1 MKKKCL
7 DHKKKLFTGKVV
19 KNVSMGPAFYRL
31 SLCLD
36 SDGANAFSRVV
47 PGQFAEICLSNTS
60 LPAPEN
66 IPEELAD
73 TARRQIILRRPFSF
87 CDVRTDLKDDPE
99 HVCIDILYCVV
110 GPATLRMTTLKEAD
124 SISLIGPLGNGF
136 SIPNGK
142 KHALLVA
149 GGMGAPPLLH
159 LAKILK
165 NEHQGIAIVSMIGAR
180 TVNALPLG
188 AEDFSRYASTQL
200 VATDDASA
208 GSGGFVTHHLE
219 EWLRGNSNAV
229 TDTIVYSCGPEP
241 MLAETARLAAKYNVP
256 CQVSME
262 RLMAC
267 GIGLCQSCA
276 VETKTVD
283 KNETVYK
290 LCCKDGPVFDSREV
304 IFGTGN
310 E

>member
-1 MKKKCL
+1 M
-7 DHKKKLFTGKVV
+7 KKKLFTGIVD
-19 KNVSMGPAFYRL
+19 KNVSIGPAFYRI

-36 SDGANAFSRVV
+36 CDGTKAFSKVI
-47 PGQFAEICLSNTS
+47 PGQFAEISLCNIS

-66 IPEELAD
+66 IPEELTD
-73 TARRQIILRRPFSF
+73 IARRQIILRRPFSF
-87 CDVRTDLKDDPE
+87 CDVRTALSDDSE
-99 HVCIDILYCVV
+99 QVCIDILYCVV
-110 GPATLRMTTLKEAD
+110 GPATLRMTTLKEGD

-136 SIPNGK
+136 SIPDRK
-142 KHALLVA
+142 KYALVVA

-165 NEHQGIAIVSMIGAR
+165 NEYQGIDIVSMIGAR

-188 AEDFSRYASTQL
+188 AEDFSQYASTQL
-200 VATDDASA
+200 LATDDASA

-219 EWLRGNSNAV
+219 DWLRGNSSAV
-229 TDTIVYSCGPEP
+229 TDTIIYSCGPEP
-241 MLAETARLAAKYNVP
+241 MLAEVAKLAAKYNVP
-256 CQVSME
+256 CQVSIE

-304 IFGTGN
+304 IFGTNN

>member
-7 DHKKKLFTGKVV
+7 DHKKKLFSGKVV
-19 KNVSMGPAFYRL
+19 KNVSIGPAFYRL

-36 SDGANAFSRVV
+36 SVSAKAFSKVV
-47 PGQFAEICLSNTS
+47 PGQFVEIDLSNTS

-73 TARRQIILRRPFSF
+73 IARRQIILRRPFSF
-87 CDVRTDLKDDPE
+87 CDVRTDLLDDSE
-99 HVCIDILYCVV
+99 HVCVDILYCVV
-110 GPATLRMTTLKEAD
+110 GPATLRMTALKDGD

-136 SIPNGK
+136 SIPDGRK
-142 KHALLVA
+142 YALLVA

-165 NEHQGIAIVSMIGAR
+165 NEYQGIDIISMIGAR

-188 AEDFSRYASTQL
+188 TDDFSQYASTQM
-200 VATDDASA
+200 VSTDDGSA
-208 GSGGFVTHHLE
+208 GSDGFVTYNLE
-219 EWLRGNSNAV
+219 EWLRGNSNAIA
-229 TDTIVYSCGPEP
+229 DTIVYSCGPEP
-241 MLAETARLAAKYNVP
+241 MLAEVARVAAKYNVP

-304 IFGTGN
+304 IFGIGN

>member
-1 MKKKCL
+1 M
-7 DHKKKLFTGKVV
+7 KKKLFTGKVLN
-19 KNVSMGPAFYRL
+19 NVSIAPAFYRI

-36 SDGANAFSRVV
+36 SDGTKAFSNVV
-47 PGQFAEICLSNTS
+47 PGQFAEISLCNTS
-60 LPAPEN
+60 LPAQEN

-73 TARRQIILRRPFSF
+73 TAQRQIILRRPFSF
-87 CDVRTDLKDDPE
+87 CDVTPPSDDSE
-99 HVCIDILYCVV
+99 QACIEILYCVV
-110 GPATLRMTTLKEAD
+110 GPATLRMTTLKAGV
-124 SISLIGPLGNGF
+124 SVSLIGPLGNGF
-136 SIPNGK
+136 SIPDGK
-142 KHALLVA
+142 KNALLVA

-165 NEHQGIAIVSMIGAR
+165 NDHQDMTITSMIGAR
-180 TVNALPLG
+180 TANALPLG
-188 AEDFSRYASTQL
+188 AEGFSQYTSTQL
-200 VATDDASA
+200 LATDDGSA

-219 EWLRGNSNAV
+219 EWLRGNKNASA
-229 TDTIVYSCGPEP
+229 DTIIYSCGPEP
-241 MLAETARLAAKYNVP
+241 MLAETARIAAKYNVP

-283 KNETVYK
+283 KDKTVYK
-290 LCCKDGPVFDSREV
+290 LCCKDGPVFDSGNV
-304 IFGTGN
+304 IWGNGN